1 MQKLIEAG
9 LYGHELVAID
19 DPKIVGRYNTCLESA
34 GIKPTALLS
43 LHIDGAGWSPEV
55 ASEKGDTLYLMNG
68 THNQVAI
75 VVTPNQR
82 ARPVY
87 SPINS
92 FDRALMDD
100 FFSKFS
106 DEIADLTTETGI
118 CLDLEKDFSR
128 LESPSDLFLID
139 AITVRP
145 FTAQKTI
152 VAAQTQQTLVKKF
165 MEEDTSWRD
174 EELLNQLIDSA
185 KGFGD
190 LRSRKLFIPTWQFVH
205 LRHFYTLAFG
215 GVFVFRLSGKRKK
228 DLSILVFEKKA
239 ESLKLNSD
247 DAVYHIE
254 DKDLLEG
261 LEKSRLIELN
271 MGWLKAHPAVLEEK
285 RLFISSQAICTE
297 YPDIRHED
305 ISSPQRKKLLADIK
319 AKLPPA
325 LFELERLIKKTQRG
339 TEIVASD
346 ISDDLK
352 KTLMRPHASLPAE
365 YRGVVWQLL
374 LRIDANDV
382 VRLYAE
388 DKNFFYEQ
396 YGTWTEARKHWAISE
411 ILEKYIKKQKTERS

>member
-185 KGFGD
+185 K
-190 LRSRKLFIPTWQFVH
+190 
-205 LRHFYTLAFG
+205 
-215 GVFVFRLSGKRKK
+215 
-228 DLSILVFEKKA
+228 
-239 ESLKLNSD
+239 
-247 DAVYHIE
+247 
-254 DKDLLEG
+254 
-261 LEKSRLIELN
+261 
-271 MGWLKAHPAVLEEK
+271 
-285 RLFISSQAICTE
+285 
-297 YPDIRHED
+297 
-305 ISSPQRKKLLADIK
+305 
-319 AKLPPA
+319 
-325 LFELERLIKKTQRG
+325 
-339 TEIVASD
+339 
-346 ISDDLK
+346 
-352 KTLMRPHASLPAE
+352 
-365 YRGVVWQLL
+365 
-374 LRIDANDV
+374 
-382 VRLYAE
+382 
-388 DKNFFYEQ
+388 
-396 YGTWTEARKHWAISE
+396 
-411 ILEKYIKKQKTERS
+411 